1 MYTNHYDTVEIETLA
16 GIDTIKCVLIP
27 IGICIVAA
35 KYRVATMY
43 ARASADVRSF
53 LLEDTGEFKLLNA
66 AVTSG
71 CE

>member
-1 MYTNHYDTVEIETLA
+1 M
-16 GIDTIKCVLIP
+16 
-27 IGICIVAA
+27 GICIVAA

-43 ARASADVRSF
+43 ARASDDVRSF

-71 CE
+71 